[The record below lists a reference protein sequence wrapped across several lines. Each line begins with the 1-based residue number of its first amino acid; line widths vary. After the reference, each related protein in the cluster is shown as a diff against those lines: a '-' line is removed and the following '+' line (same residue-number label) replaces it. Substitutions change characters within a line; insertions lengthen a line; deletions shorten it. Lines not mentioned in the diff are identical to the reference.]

1 MIEKFIGY
9 LTFEKR
15 FSKHTLTA
23 YGNDLKQFFI
33 FINHTYGELAV
44 QQISHLHIRSW
55 LVELMNDKVTAKSIT
70 RKISTLKTFFKYLLK
85 ENEITKNPM
94 QKVMAP
100 KVGKR
105 LPYVVEEK
113 GMNLLLD
120 KVEYTDDFK
129 GLRDKLMIE
138 LLYNCGIRRSEL
150 INLLITNISWAQLQI
165 KVLGKG
171 NKERIIP
178 LNPTLIPHMQ
188 AYIAQRNNLQFA
200 NQHQYLITL
209 NNGKQTYDGFVYTTI
224 NKYLKLVTTI
234 DKKSPHVLR
243 HSFAT
248 HLSNEG
254 ANLNAIKELL
264 GHASLASTQ
273 VYTHNTIE
281 KLKKAFTQAHPRA

>member
-1 MIEKFIGY
+1 
-9 LTFEKR
+9 
-15 FSKHTLTA
+15 
-23 YGNDLKQFFI
+23 
-33 FINHTYGELAV
+33 
-44 QQISHLHIRSW
+44 
-55 LVELMNDKVTAKSIT
+55 MNDKITAKSIT

-85 ENEITKNPM
+85 ENEIIKNPM

-150 INLLITNISWAQLQI
+150 INLIITNISWAQLQI

-188 AYIAQRNNLQFA
+188 AYIAQRNKLPYAIHN
-200 NQHQYLITL
+200 NYLITL
-209 NNGKQTYDGFVYTTI
+209 NNGKQTYDGFIYTTI